1 MDVVVYGG
9 AVDMVRGM
17 LGLPPVR
24 DVEEKC
30 VGCQIGD
37 HCLEWDPPEISF
49 GAPPTVKYRIL

>member
-24 DVEEKC
+24 NVEEKC

-37 HCLEWDPPEISF
+37 HCLEWDPPESSF
-49 GAPPTVKYRIL
+49 WPLPTGKYCFL